1 MVTRVVGRCVIL
13 ALVVTTCRGD
23 DNPSGPPAGSTGS
36 PNSATI
42 GPAGGSVQA
51 TLDGGATIRLTLP
64 AGAVADPVLL
74 TLGPRP
80 ATAGMV
86 GAFTLEPAGQRLAEP
101 ATLDIELGSGALAA
115 TSTVVFEQGGLVI
128 PARSTRGAGTRSISV
143 TLDVLGLPA
152 QVAAASGVAG
162 PAVLSRSSGGP
173 ANGGILPMT
182 GSQRAQAAQA
192 ALVQL
197 QQLGS
202 LPAADAMQY
211 AMDAFIGFGAA
222 AAQADPLFASLVSG
236 WRTAVCGDF
245 GIAVNAMNA
254 FAFSSDYAGLD
265 RVISGV
271 VGWRLAIAEMTALLS
286 DVSEAG
292 CAGLQLDAEALIN
305 TKLDALLPAIA
316 TDLDGFALTPA
327 PQDSL
332 FLINRLRPLLDIAT
346 SLALMDFTDAMV
358 RVNALVPPHTVRLRN
373 AGYAVCRAHQ
383 PQAIH
388 ARLMQLEAAHGVFA
402 ALSPYDENDLEPD
415 VELCGMTITW
425 ELRDARDAAI
435 LVGAVLGGGDTPGS
449 VLPPGAGR
457 MAGDGT
463 LHLSGDLHALLCPPN
478 VSANNE
484 QLEVRAGRSGSTL
497 TRLALLSSSNNS
509 TYLEASPLEI
519 PTSAIRSAGG
529 LNASDTG
536 TVQVVVSRTGGTCSG
551 QFAVL
556 AHSPVGTIAIRFN
569 GVSLM
574 DSWEGTLTFD
584 IPDAAAQLQQR
595 VEQTSQIVVNVNG
608 GQDPV
613 VEGEY
618 ITLSEVRGPAGTF
631 RATYDGRDLHDVTF
645 SENLLCLDCALTAP
659 VLQVSGAE
667 ISGEVTKTATPLVGS
682 IQLTRRN
689 ATIVGGAFSGTW
701 SGPMEVPGRGT
712 DVVTVRFIQAD
723 DRVTG
728 SWGASGFGLGHF
740 VGTVAGTTFTYSGS
754 DDAVNCRLITSGTM
768 QKVAGDSITFSGT
781 GTNCNGTFSAS
792 GTLTPFST
800 LLPAR

>member
-1 MVTRVVGRCVIL
+1 ML
-13 ALVVTTCRGD
+13 ALLMTTCQPD
-23 DNPSGPPAGSTGS
+23 DNPSGPPAGSPGS

-42 GPAGGSVQA
+42 GPAGGSLQA
-51 TLDGGATIRLTLP
+51 TLDGGGTITLTLP

-74 TLGPRP
+74 TLGPRA
-80 ATAGMV
+80 ATGGV
-86 GAFTLEPAGQRLAEP
+86 LGAFTLEPAGQRLAQP
-101 ATLDIELGSGALAA
+101 ATLAIELGSGALST
-115 TSTVVFEQGGLVI
+115 TSVVVFEQGALVI
-128 PARSTRGAGTRSISV
+128 PARSTRGAGDRSISV

-152 QVAAASGVAG
+152 QVAAAAG
-162 PAVLSRSSGGP
+162 SAASVLSRASGGP
-173 ANGGILPMT
+173 ANGGILPLT

-202 LPAADAMQY
+202 LPAAEAMLF

-236 WRTAVCGDF
+236 WRTAVCGNF

-254 FAFSSDYAGLD
+254 FAFTSDYAGLD
-265 RVISGV
+265 RVMSGV
-271 VGWRLAIAEMTALLS
+271 VGWRLTIRDMTTLLS
-286 DVSEAG
+286 DVGESG
-292 CAGLQLDAEALIN
+292 CAGLQDAEALIN
-305 TKLDALLPAIA
+305 AKLDALLPAIA

-346 SLALMDFTDAMV
+346 SLALMDFTGAMA

-373 AGYAVCRAHQ
+373 AGYPVCRAHQ

-402 ALSPYDENDLEPD
+402 TLSPYDENDLEPD
-415 VELCGMTITW
+415 VELCGMAITW
-425 ELRDARDAAI
+425 ELRDSRNATI
-435 LVGAVLGGGDTPGS
+435 LVGTVLGGGNTPGS
-449 VLPPGAGR
+449 VLPPGAGS
-457 MAGDGT
+457 MAGDGA
-463 LHLSGDLHALLCPPN
+463 LHLSGDLNALRCPRS

-484 QLEVRAGRSGSTL
+484 HLEVRAGRSGSAL
-497 TRLALLSSSNNS
+497 TRLALLTPSNNN
-509 TYLEASPLEI
+509 TYLEASPLDI

-529 LNASDTG
+529 VNASDTG
-536 TVQVVVSRTGGTCSG
+536 TVQVEVTRTGDACSG
-551 QFAVL
+551 QFAL
-556 AHSPVGTIAIRFN
+556 LTHSPVGTIALRFN
-569 GVSLM
+569 GISLT
-574 DSWEGTLTFD
+574 DSWEGTITFD
-584 IPDAAAQLQQR
+584 IPDAQTQLRHR
-595 VEQTSQIVVNVNG
+595 VEQTSKIVVNLTG

-618 ITLSEVRGPAGTF
+618 ITLSEVRGPAGSF
-631 RATYDGRDLHDVTF
+631 HATYDGRDLRDVTF
-645 SENLLCLDCALTAP
+645 SENLLCLDCQMTAP
-659 VLQVSGAE
+659 VLHLSGGELSGA
-667 ISGEVTKTATPLVGS
+667 ITKTATPIEGT

-723 DRVTG
+723 ARVNG
-728 SWGASGFGLGHF
+728 SWGATGFGLGHF
-740 VGTVAGTTFTYSGS
+740 VGTVNGTTFTYAGT
-754 DDAVNCRLITSGTM
+754 DDALTCTLITSGTM
-768 QKVAGDSITFSGT
+768 QRFAGDSITFSGT

-800 LLPAR
+800 VVPARPPR